1 MVDAAAVAAEIKRF
15 APEGA
20 ALLLDSRKICKG
32 DVFFAV
38 KGAHTDG
45 RVFIEKAC
53 SAGASCVV
61 AEKGN
66 IFIALLGPLQLPTTV
81 IRRPR

>member
-32 DVFFAV
+32 DVFCR
-38 KGAHTDG
+38 KGRTH
-45 RVFIEKAC
+45 
-53 SAGASCVV
+53 
-61 AEKGN
+61 
-66 IFIALLGPLQLPTTV
+66 
-81 IRRPR
+81 RRKSLY

>member
-15 APEGA
+15 APAGA
-20 ALLLDSRKICKG
+20 ALLLDSRKIRKG

-45 RVFIEKAC
+45 RVFY
-53 SAGASCVV
+53 
-61 AEKGN
+61 
-66 IFIALLGPLQLPTTV
+66 
-81 IRRPR
+81 